1 MVKAATT
8 LSRNGVSD
16 WIIQRVSAVVLFL
29 YTLTIAG
36 YLLFN
41 PDVQYAQWAAL
52 YDQLWMRIF
61 TTGAVVSVAAHA
73 WIGMWSVLTD
83 YLTERLM
90 GSKGVVLRLLAEA
103 GTAVLLFVYLIWGL
117 QILWS

>member
-16 WIIQRVSAVVLFL
+16 WIIQRVTAVVLFL
-29 YTLTIAG
+29 YTLFITG

-41 PDVQYAQWAAL
+41 PDVDYAQWSAL
-52 YDQLWMRIF
+52 FDRLWMRIF
-61 TTGAVVSVAAHA
+61 TTATVLSVVAHA
-73 WIGMWSVLTD
+73 WIGIWSVLTD

-90 GSKGVVLRLLAEA
+90 GRKGLVLRLLAEFGFA
-103 GTAVLLFVYLIWGL
+103 ALLFVYLIWGL